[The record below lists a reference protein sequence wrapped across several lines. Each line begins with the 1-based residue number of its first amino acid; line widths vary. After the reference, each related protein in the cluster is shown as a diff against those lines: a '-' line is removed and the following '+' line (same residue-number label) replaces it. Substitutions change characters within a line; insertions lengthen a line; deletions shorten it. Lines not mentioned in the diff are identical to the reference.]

1 MEWILKKNLLQLNKK
16 KTIQF
21 KSGQRFFSKED
32 IEMNKE
38 AYEKMFNIIS
48 HDRNVN
54 QNFSEIPL
62 HDPQDGCSKKDS

>member
-1 MEWILKKNLLQLNKK
+1 MEWILKKNLLQLNNK

-48 HDRNVN
+48 HDRNPYSSHN
-54 QNFSEIPL
+54 ETAHYYNGS
-62 HDPQDGCSKKDS
+62 

>member
-1 MEWILKKNLLQLNKK
+1 
-16 KTIQF
+16 
-21 KSGQRFFSKED
+21 
-32 IEMNKE
+32 MNKE